1 MEIAD
6 EVNQKGLLYEIKLH
20 TAVDIGLTFS
30 AMMRLFEGK
39 SKDTLH
45 KEIYSELQS
54 NFFNAKTPSDFKEI
68 HSKFC
73 KRVMSKI
80 SLAKKEGNASYGQIA
95 KTLDVVLKVVIY
107 YSHLPNCTEA
117 KRLSKLLNVAMDRKM
132 MNYLRRKYLDD
143 KERQAWPKK
152 VEDVRE
158 EKTYDQVQEAVSRY
172 RKEYAKDKHL
182 GELLPSQLEDILWA
196 RVNEKFWS
204 LTPKLSKEKNQM
216 KNPKSYQNP

>member
-1 MEIAD
+1 MKISD
-6 EVNQKGLLYEIKLH
+6 EVNQKGLLHEIKLH

-54 NFFNAKTPSDFKEI
+54 FFNAKTPSDFKGI

-73 KRVMSKI
+73 EQVMSKI
-80 SLAKKEGNASYGQIA
+80 RLAKKEGNASYGQIA

-132 MNYLRRKYLDD
+132 MDYLRRKYLND
-143 KERQAWPKK
+143 KECQSWPKK
-152 VEDVRE
+152 VDDVRE
-158 EKTYDQVQEAVSRY
+158 KKTYDQVQEAVSRY
-172 RKEYAKDKHL
+172 AKEYAKDMHL
-182 GELLPSQLEDILWA
+182 GELLPSQVEDILWA
-196 RVNEKFWS
+196 KVNKKFWS
-204 LTPKLSKEKNQM
+204 RTPEVIRGEKPNE
-216 KNPKSYQNP
+216 KP